1 MVITKPQEAMFVKM
15 TVGERLRW
23 LMEYREIKQ
32 TELAPRIGITQ
43 SGISNLVTDSARKPS
58 APTLLALA
66 EELRCSPN
74 WLLDG
79 KGDPFAWAPL
89 TSPEQVELITA
100 FRSLDTGGRKALLDV
115 AKSMKKRDA

>member
-1 MVITKPQEAMFVKM
+1 MVMTRPQEAMFMKM

-23 LMEYREIKQ
+23 LMEFREIKQ

-58 APTLLALA
+58 APTLLAIA

-89 TSPEQVELITA
+89 TSPDQVELIEA
-100 FRSLDTGGRKALLDV
+100 FRGLDKHGRQALLDV
-115 AKSMKKRDA
+115 AKSMKKRA